1 MSLLEPMAPLIIII
15 EQTTEQYNHAN
26 EQLLETTI
34 LLHADIDM
42 GLSTAVFQKWLWGYS
57 LQWPKNYII
66 YST

>member
-34 LLHADIDM
+34 LLHGDIDM
-42 GLSTAVFQKWLWGYS
+42 GLSTAVFQK
-57 LQWPKNYII
+57 
-66 YST
+66 